1 MAYNSLHQLRTNI
14 EAIRIAL
21 SFQPGDRQEEA
32 QLEILR
38 AYAGFGGLK
47 AILFPE
53 GPVDEWKAQNASQN
67 DLKLYPSVM
76 ELHSLLRE
84 KLGESGHKNA
94 VDSLRESVLTAYYT
108 PSVVPQV
115 LYQTLKD
122 HTVLPS
128 RMYEPS
134 SGAGIFVSE
143 AVKMFPDI
151 QQVTAV
157 EKDLLTG
164 KVLTALASGLPV
176 PTQVQ
181 VKGLEETEVSENG
194 RYDLIVS
201 NIPFGSFQVY
211 DPAYPEKHLS
221 GRIHN
226 YFFAKGLDKL
236 ADGGMMAF
244 ITSDG
249 FLNSPSNRSAR
260 EHLFNRA
267 DFISLSVMPDNL
279 MKDTGNTE
287 APSHLLIVQ
296 KRDGKTTLTKDEQL
310 LLETDWRENEF
321 GRYHVNKYILGQGGS
336 ILTADTIRPGKTQYG
351 QATMEFWQKGD
362 INAIADQL
370 RKQIDAGLKRNFDL
384 NAYMRAWHSV
394 NPEILPEIGELPKL
408 TYTPM
413 PETKAVAVS
422 VQLGLFDSQPATQVN
437 RALDYLTD
445 TDRAAVVPESVRSVG
460 TIRTRDNASHESVIL
475 VTAKLQ
481 AGKQYAYK
489 LFSNAGELSFPLAWL
504 NGSNFSREVEG
515 LNAKL
520 ALYGHQFYF
529 EGDQSLKAIFKF
541 EQQQEK
547 IWFNGLQPFHEEGSM
562 VTEGLKTGMLKEID
576 RERNRAVF
584 EPLADQKDALF
595 YRAYLRIRDGYF
607 TLYNREAEALQALPI
622 LRDQLNNAYDAF
634 KQQYGELN
642 RPANRRLILAD
653 EKDGFKL
660 LASIERRQG
669 NDFRP
674 ADILMGPVFQQ
685 AETIKTDDPVSA
697 LARCLNDHGRVD
709 ISFIA
714 VSTGLDAE
722 ETIISLHSH
731 IFLNPATRGWETRDQ
746 YLSGNVVEKLAEA
759 REVNTSNPDDAE
771 IRRSLEAMEKSQPE
785 QIPFELLDF
794 NLGERWFPNDYYE
807 RFASDFFEVPVTISY
822 LASSDNFKVSTQG
835 SNLKISREF
844 AIRPK
849 ESNRTTY
856 GYTLLEHALEN
867 TTPYFSY
874 EVKMGD
880 STKRYPD
887 NEAIQLAHE
896 KIEQIRNG
904 FTNWLHE
911 LPDEQK
917 QSISNLYNRTFNC
930 YVLREYDGSH
940 LRFPGL
946 DKKAL
951 GIGDLYSSQK
961 NAAWRIVQNRGGL
974 IDHEVGLG
982 KTLTMIVAGH
992 EMKRLGIVQKPMIL
1006 ALKAN
1011 VNQIADTYRK
1021 AYPNARILF
1030 PGENDFTPDKRLRI
1044 FHEIKNNNWDC
1055 IILTHD
1061 QFGKIPQ
1068 SPEIQQQ
1075 IFSRELDAVTEDLL
1089 TIKYEGGS
1097 ISRRMLKGL
1106 EVRKS
1111 NLIVKLK
1118 TLERD
1123 IAEKKDSGIT
1133 FNETGVDHLFIDE
1146 SHKFKNLTFTTRHD
1160 RVAGLGNIEGSQKA
1174 LNMLFA
1180 IRTLQ
1185 ERFNSDLGVTFLSGT
1200 PISNSL
1206 TEMYL
1211 IFKYLRP
1218 KEMERQAIANFDGW
1232 AAVFAKKTTDFE
1244 FSVTNQIISKERFR
1258 HFIKVP
1264 ELALFYNE
1272 ITDYK
1277 TAAHINLDKP
1287 ALDEQLVNIVPTQQQ
1302 SDFIMRLMKF
1312 AETGDA
1318 TLIGRAPL
1326 TEDED
1331 KGRMLIATN
1340 YAKKMAA
1347 DMRLIDPAYG
1357 DHPDNKVNTCARK
1370 VAEIYHSSTPH
1381 RGTQIVFCDIGTPKA
1396 GVFNLYDALKDKL
1409 VTDLGVKPGEIAFI
1423 HNWTDKQKPELF
1435 RKMNRGD
1442 IRVLIGSTEKAGT
1455 GLNVQQRVIAMHHMD
1470 IPWKPSELEQ
1480 RNGRGARQGNQV
1492 AKLHYGNQVKN
1503 YIYAVEQS
1511 LDNYKFNLLKNKQ
1524 TFISQMK
1531 NCELNVRS
1539 IDEGSVDEKSGMNF
1553 SEYIAILSGDT
1564 SLLEKSKLEK
1574 KIAALE
1580 SLKSAHY
1587 RDINRSKYTLEDKL
1601 KEQSKLGAELISVSA
1616 DVKAYQQHLKLDKEG
1631 TKINAIQLDNLKS
1644 ADPVAIGKF
1653 LISKYRNWLPEAG
1666 TTGRTRLGTLYGF
1679 ELMIERHLGTF
1690 DLDKPAS
1697 YYNILYALR
1706 PETGNKYLYNSG
1718 APNTDNPKIA
1728 ARYYLNA
1735 IDKAESQVEKMGS
1748 QLKELESQIP
1758 QLENLL
1764 GKKFERENELQGLK
1778 TELTKLEREIAQN
1791 IKAKQELQQQGEHK
1805 ELMPAEGEREN
1816 LQKPAEAKVVE
1827 LLTAGTKTPGKDSIN
1842 QTLAYGTALNEHADQ
1857 ALKKTKGVRL

>member
-1 MAYNSLHQLRTNI
+1 MAYNSLVQLRTNI
-14 EAIRIAL
+14 AAIRIAL
-21 SFQPGDRQEEA
+21 AFRPGNQLEEA
-32 QLEILR
+32 QLETLR
-38 AYAGFGGLK
+38 AYTGFGGLK
-47 AILFPE
+47 AVLFPE
-53 GPVDEWKAQNASQN
+53 GPAGEWKKLNASQN

-76 ELHSLLRE
+76 ELHGLLRE
-84 KLGESGHKNA
+84 KLGEADYKTA
-94 VDSLRESVLTAYYT
+94 IDSLRDSVLTAYYT
-108 PSVVPQV
+108 PAVVPKV
-115 LYQTLKD
+115 LYQVLKE
-122 HTVLPS
+122 HAILLS
-128 RMYEPS
+128 RLYEPS
-134 SGAGIFVSE
+134 SGAGIFISE
-143 AVKMFPDI
+143 AVKTFPGL
-151 QQVTAV
+151 QQITAV

-164 KVLTALASGLPV
+164 KVLTALASALPV
-176 PTQVQ
+176 PATVQ
-181 VKGLEETEVSENG
+181 IKGLEQTAASENG
-194 RYDLIVS
+194 RYDFILS
-201 NIPFGSFQVY
+201 NIPFGNFQVY
-211 DPAYPEKHLS
+211 DPAYPDKKLS
-221 GRIHN
+221 GKIHN

-236 ADGGMMAF
+236 ADGGIMAF
-244 ITSDG
+244 ITTDA
-249 FLNSPSNRSAR
+249 FLNAPSNKAAR

-267 DFISLSVMPDNL
+267 DFISLSLMPDNL

-296 KRDGKTTLTKDEQL
+296 KRDGKTALTQEEQQL
-310 LLETDWRENEF
+310 LDTDWRENEF
-321 GRYHVNKYILGQGGS
+321 GRYQVNRYILSQGES
-336 ILTADTIRPGKTQYG
+336 IVAADTIRPGKTQYG
-351 QATMEFWQKGD
+351 QATVEYWQKGD
-362 INAIADQL
+362 INAIAGPL
-370 RKQIDAGLKRNFDL
+370 REQISNGINRRADL
-384 NAYMRAWHSV
+384 NAYMRARHSV
-394 NPEILPEIGELPKL
+394 NPEVALQQEELPKL
-408 TYTPM
+408 TYTPV
-413 PETKAVAVS
+413 PENKAVAVS
-422 VQLGLFDSQPATQVN
+422 VQLGLFDSQPAEQVN

-445 TDRAAVVPESVRSVG
+445 TDRAAVIPGTVRSIG
-460 TIRTRDNASHESVIL
+460 TIRTRDNTDHESVVL

-489 LFSNAGELSFPLAWL
+489 LFSNAEELRFPLAWL
-504 NGSNFSREVEG
+504 YGSAFSREVEG
-515 LNAKL
+515 LTAKL
-520 ALYGHQFYF
+520 AQYGHHFYF
-529 EGDQSLKAIFKF
+529 EGDQSLKSYFNF
-541 EQQQEK
+541 DRQEEK
-547 IWFNGLQPFHEEGSM
+547 TWFSDLRPFHEVGSL
-562 VTEGLKTGMLKEID
+562 VTVGLQTGTIKDID
-576 RERNRAVF
+576 HERSRAVF

-595 YRAYLRIRDGYF
+595 YRAYLRIRDGYY
-607 TLYNREAEALQALPI
+607 TLYTYEAEALQAFPL
-622 LRDQLNNAYDAF
+622 LREQLNEAYAIF
-634 KQQYGELN
+634 KKQYGELN

-653 EKDGFKL
+653 EKDGFKV
-660 LASIERRQG
+660 LASIERREG
-669 NDFRP
+669 NDFLP
-674 ADILMGPVFQQ
+674 ADILNGPVFQQ
-685 AETIKTDDPVSA
+685 AEAFKTDDPVSA

-709 ISFIA
+709 IGFIA
-714 VSTGLDAE
+714 AATGLDPE
-722 ETIISLHSH
+722 ETIINLHSH
-731 IFLNPATRGWETRDQ
+731 VFLNPQSRNWETRDE
-746 YLSGNVVEKLAEA
+746 YLSGNVVEKLAAARAAEA
-759 REVNTSNPDDAE
+759 ENPGDPE
-771 IRRSLEAMEKSQPE
+771 IRRSLEAMDKAQPE

-822 LASSDNFKVSTQG
+822 LASSDNFKVAAQG

-874 EVKMGD
+874 EVKVGD

-904 FTNWLHE
+904 FTSWLHE
-911 LPDEQK
+911 LPGDHK
-917 QSISNLYNRTFNC
+917 QAITELYNRTFNC

-951 GIGDLYSSQK
+951 GISELYSSQK

-1030 PGENDFTPDKRLRI
+1030 PGEHDFTPDKRLRI

-1075 IFSRELDAVTEDLL
+1075 IFSKELDAVTEDLITL
-1089 TIKYEGGS
+1089 ELEGGQV
-1097 ISRRMLKGL
+1097 SRRMLKGL
-1106 EVRKS
+1106 EVRKK
-1111 NLIVKLK
+1111 NLQVKLK
-1118 TLERD
+1118 TLEQE
-1123 IAEKKDSGIT
+1123 ITEKKDSGIT

-1180 IRTLQ
+1180 VRTLQ
-1185 ERFNSDLGVTFLSGT
+1185 ERFNSDLSVTFLSGT

-1218 KEMERQAIANFDGW
+1218 KEMERQRISNFDGW
-1232 AAVFAKKTTDFE
+1232 AAVFARKTTDFE

-1277 TAAHINLDKP
+1277 TAAHISLDKP
-1287 ALDEQLVNIVPTQQQ
+1287 ALDEQLVNITPTQQQ

-1318 TLIGRAPL
+1318 TLIGRPPL

-1347 DMRLIDPAYG
+1347 DMRLINPAYG

-1370 VAEIYHSSTPH
+1370 VAELYHASTAH
-1381 RGTQIVFCDIGTPKA
+1381 RGTQIVFCDIGTPKP

-1409 VTDLGVKPGEIAFI
+1409 VSDLNVRAGEVTFI
-1423 HNWTDKQKPELF
+1423 HHWTDRQKPELF

-1455 GLNVQQRVIAMHHMD
+1455 GLNVQQRVIAMHHLD

-1480 RNGRGARQGNQV
+1480 RNGRGARQGNQI
-1492 AKLHYGNQVKN
+1492 AKLHYGNEVKN

-1601 KEQSKLGAELISVSA
+1601 KEQAKLSAEVLSVSA
-1616 DVKAYQQHLKLDKEG
+1616 DVKAYRQNLKTDKDG
-1631 TKINAIQLDNLKS
+1631 TKINSIQLDNLKS

-1666 TTGRTRLGTLYGF
+1666 TTGKAKLGNLYGF
-1679 ELMIERHLGTF
+1679 DLMIERHLGNF
-1690 DLDKPAS
+1690 DSDKPVS
-1697 YYNILYALR
+1697 YYNRLYALR
-1706 PETGNKYLYNSG
+1706 PETGNQYVYSSG
-1718 APNTDNPKIA
+1718 APNTDNPKLA

-1735 IDKAESQVEKMGS
+1735 IDKAEGQAEKTS
-1748 QLKELESQIP
+1748 VQLKELEIQIP
-1758 QLENLL
+1758 QLESLL
-1764 GKKFERENELQGLK
+1764 GKKFERESELQNMKADLVR
-1778 TELTKLEREIAQN
+1778 LEREIAQN
-1791 IKAKQELQQQGEHK
+1791 IKAKQELQQQK
-1805 ELMPAEGEREN
+1805 EQTAISQATNEQNNNG
-1816 LQKPAEAKVVE
+1816 ADTEAKVVMIRPAE
-1827 LLTAGTKTPGKDSIN
+1827 DNTEMEQWVSKTVANGNAMKERAE
-1842 QTLAYGTALNEHADQ
+1842 QV
-1857 ALKKTKGVRL
+1857 LKRAKGVRI

>member
-1 MAYNSLHQLRTNI
+1 M
-14 EAIRIAL
+14 
-21 SFQPGDRQEEA
+21 
-32 QLEILR
+32 
-38 AYAGFGGLK
+38 
-47 AILFPE
+47 
-53 GPVDEWKAQNASQN
+53 
-67 DLKLYPSVM
+67 
-76 ELHSLLRE
+76 
-84 KLGESGHKNA
+84 
-94 VDSLRESVLTAYYT
+94 
-108 PSVVPQV
+108 
-115 LYQTLKD
+115 
-122 HTVLPS
+122 
-128 RMYEPS
+128 
-134 SGAGIFVSE
+134 
-143 AVKMFPDI
+143 
-151 QQVTAV
+151 
-157 EKDLLTG
+157 
-164 KVLTALASGLPV
+164 
-176 PTQVQ
+176 
-181 VKGLEETEVSENG
+181 
-194 RYDLIVS
+194 
-201 NIPFGSFQVY
+201 
-211 DPAYPEKHLS
+211 
-221 GRIHN
+221 
-226 YFFAKGLDKL
+226 
-236 ADGGMMAF
+236 
-244 ITSDG
+244 
-249 FLNSPSNRSAR
+249 
-260 EHLFNRA
+260 
-267 DFISLSVMPDNL
+267 
-279 MKDTGNTE
+279 
-287 APSHLLIVQ
+287 
-296 KRDGKTTLTKDEQL
+296 
-310 LLETDWRENEF
+310 
-321 GRYHVNKYILGQGGS
+321 NKYILSQGGS
-336 ILTADTIRPGKTQYG
+336 IITADTIRPGKTQYG
-351 QATMEFWQKGD
+351 QATMEFWQKGE
-362 INAIADQL
+362 ISAIAEHLQ
-370 RKQIDAGLKRNFDL
+370 KQISSGLQRHVDL

-394 NPEILPEIGELPKL
+394 NPDVLPETGELPKL
-408 TYTPM
+408 TYTTM
-413 PETKAVAVS
+413 PETRAVAVS
-422 VQLGLFDSQPATQVN
+422 VQLGLFDSQPAEQVN
-437 RALDYLTD
+437 RAMDYLTD
-445 TDRAAVVPESVRSVG
+445 TDRATVLPETVRSIG
-460 TIRTRDNASHESVIL
+460 TIRTQDNASHESVVL

-489 LFSNAGELSFPLAWL
+489 LFSNAGELRFPLAWL
-504 NGSNFSREVEG
+504 NGSAFSREAER
-515 LNAKL
+515 LTARL
-520 ALYGHQFYF
+520 SQYGHQFYF
-529 EGDQSLKAIFKF
+529 EGDQSLKSYFKF
-541 EQQQEK
+541 DRQEEK
-547 IWFNGLQPFHEEGSM
+547 IWFTGLQPFHEEGSL
-562 VTEGLKTGMLKEID
+562 VTEGLKTGMLKALD
-576 RERNRAVF
+576 RERNRAIF

-595 YRAYLRIRDGYF
+595 YRAYLRIRDDYY
-607 TLYNREAEALQALPI
+607 TLYSREAEALQAFPP
-622 LRDQLNNAYDAF
+622 LREQLNKAYEAF
-634 KQQYGELN
+634 KEQYGELN

-660 LASIERRQG
+660 LASIERREG

-674 ADILMGPVFQQ
+674 ADILTGPVFQQ
-685 AETIKTDDPVSA
+685 AEAFKTDDPVSA
-697 LARCLNDHGRVD
+697 LARSLNDHGRVD
-709 ISFIA
+709 IGFIA
-714 VSTGLDAE
+714 TSTGLDAE
-722 ETIISLHSH
+722 EAIISLHSH
-731 IFLNPATRGWETRDQ
+731 IFLNPQTRDWETRDE
-746 YLSGNVVEKLAEA
+746 YLSGNVVEKLASA
-759 REVNTSNPDDAE
+759 REVQAADPGDPE
-771 IRRSLEAMEKSQPE
+771 LRRSLEAIEKAQPE

-794 NLGERWFPNDYYE
+794 NLGERWFPNNYYE
-807 RFASDFFEVPVTISY
+807 RFASDFFELPVAISY
-822 LASSDNFKVSTQG
+822 LASSDNFKVATQG

-874 EVKMGD
+874 EVKVGD

-904 FTNWLHE
+904 FTKWLHE
-911 LPDEQK
+911 LPDDQK
-917 QSISNLYNRTFNC
+917 QSITELYNHTFNC

-1021 AYPNARILF
+1021 AYPEARILF
-1030 PGENDFTPDKRLRI
+1030 PGEHDFTPDKRLRI

-1061 QFGKIPQ
+1061 QFGRIPQ

-1089 TIKYEGGS
+1089 TIKYEGGA

-1106 EVRKS
+1106 EVRKN

-1118 TLERD
+1118 TLERE
-1123 IAEKKDSGIT
+1123 ITEKKDGGIT

-1287 ALDEQLVNIVPTQQQ
+1287 ALNEQLINITPTQQQ

-1318 TLIGRAPL
+1318 TLIGRPPL

-1370 VAEIYHSSTPH
+1370 VAEIYHSSAPH
-1381 RGTQIVFCDIGTPKA
+1381 KATQIVFCDIGTPKA
-1396 GVFNLYDALKDKL
+1396 GVFNLYDALRDKL
-1409 VTDLGVKPGEIAFI
+1409 VTDLGVKPGEITFI

-1455 GLNVQQRVIAMHHMD
+1455 GLNVQQRVIAMHHLD

-1480 RNGRGARQGNQV
+1480 RNGRGARQGNQI
-1492 AKLHYGNQVKN
+1492 AKLHYGNEVKN

-1580 SLKSAHY
+1580 SLKTAHY

-1601 KEQSKLGAELISVSA
+1601 KEQSKSGAELMSVTA
-1616 DVKAYQQHLKLDKEG
+1616 DVKVYHHHLKFDKEG

-1666 TTGRTRLGTLYGF
+1666 MTGKAKLGSLYGF
-1679 ELMIERHLGTF
+1679 DLMVERHLGNF
-1690 DLDKPAS
+1690 DSDKPAS
-1697 YYNILYALR
+1697 YYNTLYALR
-1706 PETGNKYLYNSG
+1706 AETGNKYLYSSG
-1718 APNTDNPKIA
+1718 APNTDNPKLA

-1735 IDKAESQVEKMGS
+1735 IDKAESQAEKIS
-1748 QLKELESQIP
+1748 AQLKEFEIQIP

-1764 GKKFERENELQGLK
+1764 SKKFERESELQGLK

-1791 IKAKQELQQQGEHK
+1791 IKAKQDLQQGEK
-1805 ELMPAEGEREN
+1805 KDLAPANGEGEN
-1816 LQKPAEAKVVE
+1816 QQKPADAKVVDI
-1827 LLTAGTKTPGKDSIN
+1827 LPAGTKTPVKDSIS
-1842 QTLAYGTALNEHADQ
+1842 QTMSYGAVLNEHVDQ
-1857 ALKKTKGVRL
+1857 VFKKAKGVRL